1 MSPTR
6 RRPAVGGFV
15 VERVETVVMTDE
27 QYNQAVN
34 ALATLITRWATGHER
49 DSARPGQADSD

>member
-1 MSPTR
+1 
-6 RRPAVGGFV
+6 